1 MATGAMTLGIAG
13 FVLIYFPIFGLL
25 LSICAT
31 VMAIGGVRQDRDNA
45 FAVSVLSISAFVL
58 SLDAFAFAWSVW
70 VGLYGIVISPSP
82 A

>member
-31 VMAIGGVRQDRDNA
+31 VMAIGAVRQDRDNA